1 MRAGDVMT
9 TKVVTVSPETAVR
22 TIAQTLVERGIS
34 AVPVVDGA
42 GRLLGIVSEGD
53 LMRRAEAGTERQ
65 PSWWL
70 DLLAS
75 PEEKARDYSR
85 AHGLTAR
92 DVMSREVVTVE
103 EDSPLAS
110 VAALLERHRIKRVPV
125 VRDGALVG
133 IVSRANL
140 LHGLIAA
147 QPAPASAATAGD
159 DAAIRGRILAAV
171 AEAGLAE
178 PYVNVVVSGGKVQLW
193 GMVSSEAEKDALR
206 VAAETAPG
214 VVAVENN
221 VAVAGP
227 RQLRAGWA

>member
-9 TKVVTVSPETAVR
+9 TRVVTVGPDTAVR

-92 DVMSREVVTVE
+92 DVMSREVVTVD
-103 EDSPLAS
+103 EDSSLAS

-147 QPAPASAATAGD
+147 QPAPAATAGD
-159 DAAIRGRILAAV
+159 DSAIRERILAAV

-178 PYVNVVVSGGKVQLW
+178 PYVNVVVSGGRVQLW

>member
-9 TKVVTVSPETAVR
+9 TRVVTVGPDTAVR

-34 AVPVVDGA
+34 AVPVVDGE

-75 PEEKARDYSR
+75 PEDKARDYSR

-92 DVMSREVVTVE
+92 DVMSREVVTVD
-103 EDSPLAS
+103 EDSSLAS

-147 QPAPASAATAGD
+147 QPASAATAGD
-159 DAAIRGRILAAV
+159 DSAIRERILAAV

-178 PYVNVVVSGGKVQLW
+178 PYVNVVVSGGRVQLW

-221 VAVAGP
+221 VVVAGP

>member
-1 MRAGDVMT
+1 MT
-9 TKVVTVSPETAVR
+9 TKVVTVSPDTAVR

-34 AVPVVDGA
+34 AVPVLDEA

-85 AHGLTAR
+85 THGLTAR
-92 DVMSREVVTVE
+92 DVMSREVVTVS

-147 QPAPASAATAGD
+147 QPAPASATKTD
-159 DAAIRGRILAAV
+159 DAAIRERILAAI

-178 PYVNVVVSGGKVQLW
+178 PYVNPVVSGGRVQLW
-193 GMVSSEAEKDALR
+193 GLVSSEAEKDALR

>member
-9 TKVVTVSPETAVR
+9 TRVVTVSPDTAVR

-34 AVPVVDGA
+34 AVPVVDGE

-75 PEEKARDYSR
+75 PEDKARDYSR

-92 DVMSREVVTVE
+92 DVMSREVVTVD
-103 EDSPLAS
+103 EDSSLAS

-147 QPAPASAATAGD
+147 QPAPAATAGD
-159 DAAIRGRILAAV
+159 DSAIRERILAAV

-178 PYVNVVVSGGKVQLW
+178 PYVNVVVSGGRVQLW